1 VTTEQAQI
9 SATVLA
15 SHQLVS
21 PVVSIAVPRAAWPLA
36 ALPLAVLPLL
46 VSPAMAATPLASEAF
61 VPFTPPS
68 MGGLGGESLSGL
80 GGAETFDPVARAQLL
95 AREMPLNWSGRYQ
108 PFGQSQAVNADLRLA
123 TVTPMGQMIDLR
135 GELTVGGVTTP
146 VQGNLNAESD
156 QLDLLM
162 LCQCEVAGMEIGGV
176 FTGLQGLQVSGWQAP
191 RLTNPGGRLDLLPV
205 SSSRMASRDRSSA
218 GTGPASGAAV
228 RGLW

>member
-1 VTTEQAQI
+1 
-9 SATVLA
+9 
-15 SHQLVS
+15 
-21 PVVSIAVPRAAWPLA
+21 
-36 ALPLAVLPLL
+36 VLPLL
-46 VSPAMAATPLASEAF
+46 AAPTQAATPLASQGF
-61 VPFTPPS
+61 VPFTPPVAAT
-68 MGGLGGESLSGL
+68 MGGESLSGL

-95 AREMPLNWSGRYQ
+95 AREMPLNWSGVYQ
-108 PFGQSQAVNADLRLA
+108 PFGGAQSVNAELRLA
-123 TVTPMGQMIDLR
+123 SVTPMGQMIDLR